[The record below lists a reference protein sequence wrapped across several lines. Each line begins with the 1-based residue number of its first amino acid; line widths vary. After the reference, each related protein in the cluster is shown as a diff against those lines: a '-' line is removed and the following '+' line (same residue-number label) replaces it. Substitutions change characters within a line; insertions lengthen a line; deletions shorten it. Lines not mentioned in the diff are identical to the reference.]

1 MKTRTTL
8 TVLLCLSFVIAIAQQ
23 NSPSVNKNKVVPV
36 LENENPSSTGGGSSA
51 RIMSSYN
58 LGDECSMYLNE
69 DFQKGILTLKD
80 KTVIEDRLYR
90 FNIYNQQMEF
100 ILNEDTAAI
109 GNPEELQLLHFDDKD
124 FIFAEYHSDQKVNN
138 AYMELLVD
146 GDYQLLLFCYI
157 KYTSKE
163 NTEDSQDESGVI
175 HYLEKEYFIAFKN
188 EPANPILINK
198 KEVINTVQVPGKDI
212 KQYMKNSNNQ
222 MKTEAD
228 LVDVL
233 KYCNAPIHRK
243 S

>member
-8 TVLLCLSFVIAIAQQ
+8 TVLLCLSFIIAIAQQ

-58 LGDECSMYLNE
+58 LGDECSMYMNE

-80 KTVIEDRLYR
+80 KTIFEDRLYR

-100 ILNEDTAAI
+100 ILNDDTAAI
-109 GNPEELQLLHFDDKD
+109 GNPEELQLLHFDGKD
-124 FIFAEYHSDQKVNN
+124 FIFAEYQSDEKVNN

-146 GDYQLLLFCYI
+146 GDYQLLLFSYI
-157 KYTSKE
+157 KYTSRE
-163 NTEDSQDESGVI
+163 NVEDPKDQPDVI
-175 HYLEKEYFIAFKN
+175 YYLETEYYVAFKN
-188 EPANPILINK
+188 DPAKPILLNK
-198 KEVINTVQVPGKDI
+198 KEVINTLQVPGKDI
-212 KQYMKNSNNQ
+212 KQYMKNSHNQ
-222 MKTEAD
+222 MKTQAD
-228 LVDVL
+228 LLDVFE
-233 KYCNAPIHRK
+233 YCNAPIQRK